1 MSAENTH
8 IPRQGTGNRLS
19 HFPVSFFA
27 IGMGMM
33 GLTIAT
39 HTAKTAFAA
48 GHMAS
53 SALLGLSIVVILAV
67 AATYALKALRHG
79 DEVRAE
85 WQHPIRIAFFP
96 AISISMLLVA
106 TGLLHAAP
114 ALARP
119 IWLVGMAAQGVLAL
133 AVISSWIG
141 HRPFRPGQL
150 TPAWFI
156 PAVGNVVV
164 PLAGAPLGYGELS
177 WLFFSGGVMFWI
189 VLLTLV
195 MNRLMFHEPMPEK
208 LVPTL
213 MILVAPPAVA
223 YVAWVRLTGTAG
235 PVGQFLL
242 SAGYVFAL
250 VVATQAGKLRR
261 IPFALSWWALSFPLA
276 ALAIAS
282 FLFARIEATLAHEVV
297 GVVVLLLLIAVVAG
311 LVLRTIKAIARHEI
325 CHPE

>member
-8 IPRQGTGNRLS
+8 IPRQGTGNRLA

-39 HTAKTAFAA
+39 RAAETAFAA

-282 FLFARIEATLAHEVV
+282 FVHAELHGSGLHRAIGMGLWLLLCAVALRLVQRTLAAMRAGEVCV
-297 GVVVLLLLIAVVAG
+297 
-311 LVLRTIKAIARHEI
+311 
-325 CHPE
+325 PE